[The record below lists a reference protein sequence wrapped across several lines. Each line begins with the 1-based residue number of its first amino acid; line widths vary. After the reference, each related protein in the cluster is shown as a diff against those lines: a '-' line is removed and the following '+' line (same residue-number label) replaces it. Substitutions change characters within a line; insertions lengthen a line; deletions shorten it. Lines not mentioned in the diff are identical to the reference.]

1 MEVPKAKIKTSEI
14 VGSLMPAGLVEAL
27 NEEEKIN
34 LFAFLG
40 SVGRPGAF
48 DASNGGVA
56 RVWRILPKQED
67 ALAGRALPAAPAAY
81 TLTDGRLLKEH
92 WEMPLAVAGA
102 AEEVFAVAKF
112 QLGAAAK
119 VDLSV
124 QGGERVWVDG
134 KPFQPG
140 ARSFEAG
147 EHTVAVAVKSKSL
160 PATLKATADNARFVT
175 P

>member
-1 MEVPKAKIKTSEI
+1 
-14 VGSLMPAGLVEAL
+14 
-27 NEEEKIN
+27 
-34 LFAFLG
+34 
-40 SVGRPGAF
+40 VGRPGAF

-56 RVWRILPKQED
+56 RSWRILTKADD
-67 ALAGRALPAAPAAY
+67 ALAGRSLSGAGAAY
-81 TLTDGRLLKEH
+81 TLTDGRLLPEH
-92 WEMPLAVAGA
+92 WELPLAMAGA

-124 QGGERVWVDG
+124 SGGEKIWVDG
-134 KPFQPG
+134 QPFQPG
-140 ARSFEAG
+140 AKSFEAG

-160 PATLKATADNARFVT
+160 PSVLKATADNARFVT